1 MVFQIQTE
9 YDIAQIVEK
18 RLLIVTQTELVNVK
32 PVIFDLELSKWRKKM
47 NNEAIKKL
55 NRQLERIEKNES
67 EVV

>member
-9 YDIAQIVEK
+9 YDIVQIVEK

-55 NRQLERIEKNES
+55 KRQLERIGADERT
-67 EVV
+67 